1 MGTLR
6 RHRPARRESGFVLI
20 LALII
25 LVIITLS
32 SVAMMVSLRAGVSAA
47 GNIAFRQAATRVGDI
62 AVEDGLQWLVANAV
76 GTNLNSD
83 RTGYYATHN
92 GVAGGCSATAA
103 FTPQSYDF
111 ANNACALQHGSTVS
125 GYSIYYVIHRMAAT
139 GGLGL
144 PCTDAMAECMFAP
157 VASSAGIAPGS
168 THVSGQSYQT
178 AITNTAGLVYYRI
191 TVKVKGPRNNNR
203 YVQAFVY

>member
-1 MGTLR
+1 MGTLKR
-6 RHRPARRESGFVLI
+6 RPIQGRQSGFVLV
-20 LALII
+20 LTLII

-62 AVEDGLQWLVANAV
+62 AVEDGLQWLVTNAV
-76 GTNLNSD
+76 GTAMNSD

-92 GVAGGCSATAA
+92 AVAGGCSSTAA

-111 ANNACALQHGSTVS
+111 ANNACALQHGTTVS
-125 GYSIYYVIHRMAAT
+125 GYTMSYVIHRMAAT

-144 PCTDAMAECMFAP
+144 PCTDALAECMFAP
-157 VASSAGIAPGS
+157 VASSAGVAPGS
-168 THVSGQSYQT
+168 THSTGQSYQA

-203 YVQAFVY
+203 YIQAFVY